1 MTENQELDIDRI
13 VEEAMSSNE
22 TTESVHEVIP
32 PNSESLLID
41 EGTSRFNSAIWFE
54 NIKNQ
59 KVLLAGLG
67 GIGSYVAY
75 LLSRLKIHSLYMY
88 DNDVIDTGNMSGQ
101 FYPYEEIG
109 NYKVEAINNLINKF
123 SNYYSVCSFN
133 EKYTEESITSDIM
146 ICGFDNMKARKIF
159 FNKWLEH
166 VKNYPEEN
174 RGNCLFIDGR
184 LAAEELQVLC
194 IQGNDEFNIKRYQEE
209 FLFTDEEAEA
219 TLCSYKQTTFMAN
232 MIGSIIVNL
241 FVNFVAINSNDLRDL
256 PFITTYDAKFMFFKT
271 EV

>member
-1 MTENQELDIDRI
+1 
-13 VEEAMSSNE
+13 
-22 TTESVHEVIP
+22 
-32 PNSESLLID
+32 
-41 EGTSRFNSAIWFE
+41 
-54 NIKNQ
+54 
-59 KVLLAGLG
+59 
-67 GIGSYVAY
+67 
-75 LLSRLKIHSLYMY
+75 MY
-88 DNDVIDTGNMSGQ
+88 DNDVIDVGNMSGQ

-123 SNYYSVCSFN
+123 SNYYSAYSFN

-146 ICGFDNMKARKIF
+146 ICGFDNMKARKVF

-166 VKNYPEEN
+166 INKYPEDKRNE
-174 RGNCLFIDGR
+174 CLFIDGR

-194 IQGNDEFNIKRYQEE
+194 IQGNDEFNIRRYQEE